1 MNVQSEKYLIALA
14 FIAVLSL
21 ILYGGFKLHKP
32 VIGFVAAATVTAGLW
47 VAVERAISTDY
58 RDADGFGD
66 CWPACS
72 VVQNGVGTLDVLAP
86 AALVF
91 LAIAFVAFVGFRWRG
106 RHREANA

>member
-14 FIAVLSL
+14 FIAVLGL
-21 ILYGGFKLHKP
+21 ILYCGFRLHKP
-32 VIGFVAAATVTAGLW
+32 VFGFVAAAAVTAGLW

-66 CWPACS
+66 CWPTCN
-72 VVQNGVGTLDVLAP
+72 VVQNGVGTFDVLAP
-86 AALVF
+86 AALIL
-91 LAIAFVAFVGFRWRG
+91 LAIAFVAFLGFRWRG